1 MRPILF
7 ELGPVKLHSYGLLLV
22 IGFFFAVW
30 NACREA
36 ERRGHKP
43 ELILDL
49 ALPLL
54 LVSVAMCRLV
64 YVFQNLDQYRSL
76 AEVVRIWDGGLS
88 FHGAFFGA
96 LIVLGYFSYARKIRF
111 SELCDLIAPSVFLGY
126 CFGRIGC
133 LLNGCCYGRVCNLPL
148 AMQFPDEHARGV
160 LTPPSHPAQ
169 LYSAIMAL
177 GLFFV
182 MQRAKLSPRFNQF
195 KGQLTLLFLGLY
207 AVERAIM
214 EYFRNGATAENPF
227 GISWLTSAQLVS
239 AIALLVVAALWFYG
253 LRRAQKIQPSST
265 AQRAPDLYPSDV
277 SSR

>member
-22 IGFFFAVW
+22 IGFFLAIW

-36 ERRGHKP
+36 ERRGRKP

-54 LVSVAMCRLV
+54 LVSIVMCRLV

-76 AEVVRIWDGGLS
+76 AQVVRVWDGGLS

-96 LIVLGYFSYARKIRF
+96 LFVLGYFAFQRKIHF
-111 SELCDLIAPSVFLGY
+111 AELCDMIMPSVFLGY
-126 CFGRIGC
+126 CFGRVGC
-133 LLNGCCYGRVCNLPL
+133 FLNGCCYGTVCDLPW
-148 AMQFPDEHARGV
+148 AMQFPDEHQRGV

-169 LYSAIMAL
+169 LYSALMAL
-177 GLFFV
+177 ALFFV
-182 MQRAKLSPRFNQF
+182 MQRAKISPRFNLF
-195 KGQLTLLFLGLY
+195 HGQLTLLFFALY
-207 AVERAIM
+207 AIERAIM

-227 GISWLTSAQLVS
+227 GLSWLTNAQLVS
-239 AIALLVVAALWFYG
+239 AVALVVVAVLWMCG
-253 LRRAQKIQPSST
+253 LRRSPNSISQIPTENVST
-265 AQRAPDLYPSDV
+265 R
-277 SSR
+277 

>member
-22 IGFFFAVW
+22 IGFFFGIW

-43 ELILDL
+43 DLILDL

-54 LVSVAMCRLV
+54 LVSVAACRLV
-64 YVFQNLDQYRSL
+64 YVFQNLDQYHSL
-76 AEVVRIWDGGLS
+76 IDVIRVWDGGLS

-96 LIVLGYFSYARKIRF
+96 LAVLGYYAYSRKVRF
-111 SELCDLIAPSVFLGY
+111 TELCDLIAPSVFLGY

-133 LLNGCCYGRVCNLPL
+133 FLNGCCYGYVCELPL
-148 AMQFPDEHARGV
+148 AMRFPDEHHRGV
-160 LTPPSHPAQ
+160 FTEPSHPAQ

-182 MQRAKLSPRFNQF
+182 MQRAKLQPRFNLF
-195 KGQLTLLFLGLY
+195 RGQLTLLFFALY
-207 AVERAIM
+207 AVERAVM

-227 GISWLTSAQLVS
+227 GIPWLTAAQLIS
-239 AIALLVVAALWFYG
+239 AVALVVVAVLWFYG
-253 LRRAQKIQPSST
+253 LRRASNSNAQLPIPENVST
-265 AQRAPDLYPSDV
+265 R
-277 SSR
+277 